1 MDMSR
6 GSLAVW
12 RKTLHRD
19 VSVAADQEEGRE
31 GDGQRTYVCVGTLG
45 LSSSTPQSQTFKIIK
60 WKWFGLVSVFRVQ
73 RVGLVSEF

>member
-1 MDMSR
+1 MCR
-6 GSLAVW
+6 
-12 RKTLHRD
+12 
-19 VSVAADQEEGRE
+19 
-31 GDGQRTYVCVGTLG
+31 YPG